1 MFSSFFGEFP
11 SNIISFIIL
20 YIPSFYLSAY
30 FFVSDEWEMAKKRK
44 ARLSIDNFLRF
55 IPRCYG
61 IMKKLSGVVEGFY
74 YKAFGIPVIITLLVQ
89 FGFWIVAMI
98 LDFALDYSAVI
109 LIFVAFG
116 VLCYVV
122 YQRSLR
128 EKFEQNRINSGI
140 LVSTLI
146 ADLSDQFDVFAKM
159 RERNMRQVVA
169 SQYSQGIKEYI
180 YDTRV
185 TLPDTEFNEDEI
197 KDAVIEMV
205 NTVCERR
212 GWMYGLEPAFE
223 ILTFKHY
230 NYSVYIT
237 IACKSNE
244 ETVQRMLMVQE
255 EEARLKGYKD
265 VSQLQDNDF

>member
-1 MFSSFFGEFP
+1 MISSIFGDFPYNIFSYLL
-11 SNIISFIIL
+11 L
-20 YIPSFYLSAY
+20 YIPCFYLSAY
-30 FFVSDEWEMAKKRK
+30 IFVSDEWEKAKKRK
-44 ARLSIDNFLRF
+44 AHLSMDSFLRF
-55 IPRCYG
+55 IPMCYG
-61 IMKKLSGVVEGFY
+61 IMKKLSGTIEGFY
-74 YKAFGIPVIITLLVQ
+74 YKAFGIPMLMTLLIQ
-89 FGFWIVAMI
+89 FGLWIIATI
-98 LDFALDYSAVI
+98 LDLALDYSAVI

-244 ETVQRMLMVQE
+244 ETVQRTLLIQE
-255 EEARLKGYKD
+255 EEAKQKGYKD
-265 VSQLQDNDF
+265 VSQLHDDDF